1 MLYGA
6 RRRLPFS
13 LSLTSFI
20 MLIRIFSFLIG
31 ATALSAA
38 TFSIE
43 GAVDRA
49 LRSNPDLAAARWTIE
64 EARGRLLQSGRR
76 TNPELEV
83 ELKPNVRGRGEFTF
97 SAGFMQK
104 YPVTN
109 RLWLERAISEAE
121 LRAAGAEV
129 ANAERLLAA
138 DVRTAAVKILAL
150 KAQRTLKETQRRNSL
165 ELAEAAAKTAQTGEG
180 SALEASQFDLEARQ
194 LSLEVLQV
202 DAEIAAQTGTL
213 RPLLGVPAAQN
224 VSVSG
229 DLTPPVAAAGGVSP
243 ANRPDYRAAT
253 EKENAARIAV
263 EAAQKGKWE
272 DAGFGMVAEIERAND
287 APDGRGTDGFIG
299 FKFSL
304 PLPFWNRN
312 EGKVHEAAAT
322 AAKAVKQREALAL
335 NIRSEAG
342 AALAEMEAAA
352 KIVNEA
358 SGPLLTKA
366 RELEESFRK
375 AKEAGQATAAEVLRA
390 REKRLALEAA
400 RLSALRDYHLARV
413 RLLSAQGR

>member
-1 MLYGA
+1 MLL
-6 RRRLPFS
+6 RTL
-13 LSLTSFI
+13 
-20 MLIRIFSFLIG
+20 SFLLG

-64 EARGRLLQSGRR
+64 EARGRVLQSGRR
-76 TNPELEV
+76 SNPELEV
-83 ELKPNVRGRGEFTF
+83 ELKPNVRGRGEFSF

-121 LRAAGAEV
+121 LRAASAEV

-138 DVRTAAVKILAL
+138 EVRSGAVKILAL
-150 KAQRTLKETQRRNSL
+150 KAQRELKQSQRRNSL
-165 ELAEAAAKTAQTGEG
+165 ELAEAAAKTAKTGEG
-180 SALEASQFDLEARQ
+180 SALEAAQFELEARQ
-194 LSLEVLQV
+194 LSLELLQA
-202 DAEIAAQTGTL
+202 DAEIAAQTGAL

-224 VSVSG
+224 VSISG
-229 DLTPPVAAAGGVSP
+229 DLPAPSTVSGGASP
-243 ANRPDYRAAT
+243 ANRADYRAAT
-253 EKENAARIAV
+253 EKETAARIAV
-263 EAAQKGKWE
+263 EAAHKGRWE
-272 DAGFGMVAEIERAND
+272 DAGFGMVAEVERAND
-287 APDGRGTDGFIG
+287 APDGRETDGFIG

-322 AAKAVKQREALAL
+322 AEKAGKQREALAQH
-335 NIRSEAG
+335 IRSEAE
-342 AALAEMEAAA
+342 AARAEMEAAA
-352 KIVNEA
+352 RIVTEA
-358 SGPLLTKA
+358 SGPLLAKA

-375 AKEAGQATAAEVLRA
+375 AKESGQATAAEVLRA
-390 REKRLALEAA
+390 REKRLSLEAA

-413 RLLSAQGR
+413 RLLAAQGR